1 MRLRF
6 SKMQGLGNDFV
17 VVDGISQAI
26 DLTPTQIRALADRHL
41 GIGFDQ
47 LLIAAPAQ
55 RADAQFRYR
64 IFNADGSE
72 AELSGNGARCF
83 ARFVAER
90 GLTHNTEIRAQT
102 LGGLIVLKLEPDG
115 QVTVDVG
122 APRFEPGE
130 IPFIRQA
137 RALTYPLAVQHKS
150 VEISALSIGNPHAV
164 QFVDDLDNAPVASD
178 GPLIEN
184 HPDFP
189 NRVNAGFAQ
198 VVSRDHLRLRV
209 YERGAG
215 ETLACGSGACAAVV
229 AGITR
234 GLLDERVRVSTRGG
248 DLVIRWGG
256 TGHSVLMTGP
266 AQTVFTGE
274 IDV

>member
-198 VVSRDHLRLRV
+198 IVSRDHLRLRV